1 MESTEYTLDGLL
13 CQSILLFHQ
22 SRFYDT
28 CRESETEA
36 FQLLEQARLVMRDT
50 QSCVDM
56 AKWGCTFEC
65 LAQKYYINGDTD
77 GVLEE
82 IDTALASFWKRIEA
96 SRVETFAVYLWL
108 GYYFLLRFRNGASNS
123 RGRCK
128 RVMSD
133 ILSYLTE
140 TFRKVRKK
148 PALMNTL
155 PDFSADVWG
164 ETVYWVEVVHGS
176 CLCEKQAVALL
187 KLLYDFKQMELTRDK
202 VEQDMLLQRI
212 LEFYSF

>member
-82 IDTALASFWKRIEA
+82 ID
-96 SRVETFAVYLWL
+96 
-108 GYYFLLRFRNGASNS
+108 
-123 RGRCK
+123 
-128 RVMSD
+128 
-133 ILSYLTE
+133 LSLIHISE
-140 TFRKVRKK
+140 
-148 PALMNTL
+148 P
-155 PDFSADVWG
+155 
-164 ETVYWVEVVHGS
+164 
-176 CLCEKQAVALL
+176 
-187 KLLYDFKQMELTRDK
+187 TRH
-202 VEQDMLLQRI
+202 
-212 LEFYSF
+212 

>member
-13 CQSILLFHQ
+13 CQSILLFYQ

-82 IDTALASFWKRIEA
+82 IDTALASFWKRSVPCGNVRRLFVVGVLFFIAFQERGFKL
-96 SRVETFAVYLWL
+96 SR
-108 GYYFLLRFRNGASNS
+108 
-123 RGRCK
+123 
-128 RVMSD
+128 
-133 ILSYLTE
+133 
-140 TFRKVRKK
+140 
-148 PALMNTL
+148 AL
-155 PDFSADVWG
+155 
-164 ETVYWVEVVHGS
+164 
-176 CLCEKQAVALL
+176 
-187 KLLYDFKQMELTRDK
+187 
-202 VEQDMLLQRI
+202 
-212 LEFYSF
+212 

>member
-1 MESTEYTLDGLL
+1 
-13 CQSILLFHQ
+13 
-22 SRFYDT
+22 
-28 CRESETEA
+28 
-36 FQLLEQARLVMRDT
+36 
-50 QSCVDM
+50 
-56 AKWGCTFEC
+56 
-65 LAQKYYINGDTD
+65 
-77 GVLEE
+77 
-82 IDTALASFWKRIEA
+82 
-96 SRVETFAVYLWL
+96 
-108 GYYFLLRFRNGASNS
+108 
-123 RGRCK
+123 
-128 RVMSD
+128 MSD

-176 CLCEKQAVALL
+176 CLCEKQAAALL

>member
-13 CQSILLFHQ
+13 CQSILLFL
-22 SRFYDT
+22 SRRFYDT

-148 PALMNTL
+148 PAL
-155 PDFSADVWG
+155 
-164 ETVYWVEVVHGS
+164 
-176 CLCEKQAVALL
+176 
-187 KLLYDFKQMELTRDK
+187 
-202 VEQDMLLQRI
+202 
-212 LEFYSF
+212 

>member
-1 MESTEYTLDGLL
+1 MKSTEYTLDGLL

-50 QSCVDM
+50 QSYVDM

-176 CLCEKQAVALL
+176 CLCEKQRP
-187 KLLYDFKQMELTRDK
+187 LY
-202 VEQDMLLQRI
+202 
-212 LEFYSF
+212 

>member
-1 MESTEYTLDGLL
+1 MG
-13 CQSILLFHQ
+13 F
-22 SRFYDT
+22 
-28 CRESETEA
+28 
-36 FQLLEQARLVMRDT
+36 
-50 QSCVDM
+50 
-56 AKWGCTFEC
+56 
-65 LAQKYYINGDTD
+65 
-77 GVLEE
+77 LEE
-82 IDTALASFWKRIEA
+82 IDTAFG
-96 SRVETFAVYLWL
+96 F
-108 GYYFLLRFRNGASNS
+108 FLEENRSVPCGNVSPFICGWGIIFYCVFRNGTSNS

-155 PDFSADVWG
+155 PDFSADIWG

-176 CLCEKQAVALL
+176 CLCEKQAAALL